1 MDRTMTWGAFALIF
15 ASVSL
20 SAVAQTAFKMG
31 VGQAQGAPDAALWVK
46 VAGMLFSPLVLIGLA
61 LYGVG
66 TVFWLFALRQL
77 DLSLAYPFVAMS
89 FVMVAG
95 SGMLFLGEPVQPTR
109 LLGIGL
115 IILGLLVMARGG

>member
-1 MDRTMTWGAFALIF
+1 MTWASFLLVF

-31 VGQAQGAPDAALWVK
+31 VERARFAPDGAMIAKAASL
-46 VAGMLFSPLVLIGLA
+46 LFSPLVLAGLA

-66 TVFWLFALRQL
+66 TVLWLFALRQL

-89 FVMVAG
+89 FVMVAL
-95 SGMLFLGEPVQPTR
+95 SGMIVLGEPVQPTR
-109 LLGIGL
+109 LVGIGL

>member
-1 MDRTMTWGAFALIF
+1 MTWGAFALVF

-31 VGQAQGAPDAALWVK
+31 VARAETAADAAIWAKAVSM
-46 VAGMLFSPLVLIGLA
+46 VFSPLVLLGLT

-66 TVFWLFALRQL
+66 TLLWLFALRQL

-109 LLGIGL
+109 LIGLGL

>member
-1 MDRTMTWGAFALIF
+1 MTWGAFALVF

-20 SAVAQTAFKMG
+20 SAFAQTSFKMG
-31 VGQAQGAPDAALWVK
+31 VARAQIAADAAVWVK
-46 VAGMLFSPLVLIGLA
+46 AFHMVFSPLVLLGLA

-66 TVFWLFALRQL
+66 TLLWLFALRQL

-109 LLGIGL
+109 LIGLGL

>member
-1 MDRTMTWGAFALIF
+1 MTWGAFVLVF
-15 ASVSL
+15 TSVSL
-20 SAVAQTAFKMG
+20 SALGQTAFKVG
-31 VGQAQGAPDAALWVK
+31 VGHASPAPDASIWIKAAAMV
-46 VAGMLFSPLVLIGLA
+46 FSPMVMLGLA

-95 SGMLFLGEPVQPTR
+95 SGMLFLGEPMQPSR
-109 LLGIGL
+109 VIGL
-115 IILGLLVMARGG
+115 ALIVIGLLVMARGG

>member
-1 MDRTMTWGAFALIF
+1 MTWGAFALVF

-20 SAVAQTAFKMG
+20 SALAQTSFKVG
-31 VGQAQGAPDAALWVK
+31 VERAQTGGDATLWMKAAAMV
-46 VAGMLFSPLVLIGLA
+46 FSPMVLLGLA

-66 TVFWLFALRQL
+66 TVLWLFALRQL

-95 SGMLFLGEPVQPTR
+95 SGMIFLGEPVQPSR
-109 LLGIGL
+109 LIGL
-115 IILGLLVMARGG
+115 ALIVVGLLVMARGG

>member
-1 MDRTMTWGAFALIF
+1 MTWGAFVLVF

-20 SAVAQTAFKMG
+20 SAIAQTAFKMG
-31 VGQAQGAPDAALWVK
+31 VARAQTAADAAIWIKALTMV
-46 VAGMLFSPLVLIGLA
+46 FSPLVLLGLA

-66 TVFWLFALRQL
+66 TLLWLFALRQL

-109 LLGIGL
+109 LIGL
-115 IILGLLVMARGG
+115 GLIVLGLLVMARGG

>member
-1 MDRTMTWGAFALIF
+1 MTWGAFALVF

-20 SAVAQTAFKMG
+20 SALAQTSFKVG
-31 VGQAQGAPDAALWVK
+31 VERAQTGSDAALWMKAASMV
-46 VAGMLFSPLVLIGLA
+46 FSPMVLLGLA

-66 TVFWLFALRQL
+66 TVLWLFALRQL

-95 SGMLFLGEPVQPTR
+95 SGMLFLGEPVQPSR
-109 LLGIGL
+109 LIGL
-115 IILGLLVMARGG
+115 ALIVVGLLVMARGG

>member
-1 MDRTMTWGAFALIF
+1 MTWGAFLLVF
-15 ASVSL
+15 TSVSL
-20 SAVAQTAFKMG
+20 SALGQTAFKVG
-31 VGQAQGAPDAALWVK
+31 VGRSVSAPDASLWIK
-46 VAGMLFSPLVLIGLA
+46 TLGMVMSPMVLLGLA

-95 SGMLFLGEPVQPTR
+95 SGMLFLGEPVQLSR
-109 LLGIGL
+109 LIGLGL
-115 IILGLLVMARGG
+115 IIIGLLVMARGG

>member
-1 MDRTMTWGAFALIF
+1 MTWGAFVLVF
-15 ASVSL
+15 TSVSL
-20 SAVAQTAFKMG
+20 SALGQTAFKIG
-31 VGQAQGAPDAALWVK
+31 VGQASTSADAGLMMKLTA
-46 VAGMLFSPLVLIGLA
+46 MLFSPMILLGLA

-66 TVFWLFALRQL
+66 TVFWLFALKQL

-95 SGMLFLGEPVQPTR
+95 SGMLFLGEPVQPSR
-109 LLGIGL
+109 LIGLGL

>member
-1 MDRTMTWGAFALIF
+1 MTWAAFALVF
-15 ASVSL
+15 VSVSL

-31 VGQAQGAPDAALWVK
+31 VARVQIAPDAALWMKALSLV
-46 VAGMLFSPLVLIGLA
+46 FSPMVLLGLM

-66 TVFWLFALRQL
+66 TVLWLFALRQL

-95 SGMLFLGEPVQPTR
+95 SGMLFLGEPIQPTR
-109 LLGIGL
+109 LVGLGL
-115 IILGLLVMARGG
+115 IVLGLFVMARGG

>member
-1 MDRTMTWGAFALIF
+1 MTWGAFALIF
-15 ASVSL
+15 TSVTL
-20 SAVAQTAFKMG
+20 SALGQTAFKVG
-31 VGQAQGAPDAALWVK
+31 VSNIVTPAAANVWIKTL
-46 VAGMLFSPLVLIGLA
+46 GMVFSPMVMLGLA

-95 SGMLFLGEPVQPTR
+95 SGMLFLGEPVQPSR
-109 LLGIGL
+109 LIGLGL

>member
-1 MDRTMTWGAFALIF
+1 MTWGAFALVF
-15 ASVSL
+15 VSVSL
-20 SAVAQTAFKMG
+20 SAMAQTSFKMG
-31 VGQAQGAPDAALWVK
+31 VERVTTAPDAAAWMK
-46 VAGMLFSPLVLIGLA
+46 AAAMLFSPLVLLGLA
-61 LYGVG
+61 LYGIG
-66 TVFWLFALRQL
+66 TVLWLFALRQL

-109 LLGIGL
+109 LVGLGL

>member
-1 MDRTMTWGAFALIF
+1 MTWGAFALVF

-20 SAVAQTAFKMG
+20 SAMAQTSFKMG
-31 VGQAQGAPDAALWVK
+31 VERAQTGADSAVWMKAAAMV
-46 VAGMLFSPLVLIGLA
+46 FSPMVLLGLT

-66 TVFWLFALRQL
+66 TVLWLFALRQL

-95 SGMLFLGEPVQPTR
+95 SGMLFLGEPVQPSR
-109 LLGIGL
+109 LIGL
-115 IILGLLVMARGG
+115 ALIVIGLLVMARGG

>member
-1 MDRTMTWGAFALIF
+1 MTWSAFALVF
-15 ASVSL
+15 VSVSL
-20 SAVAQTAFKMG
+20 SAVAQTAFKIG
-31 VGQAQGAPDAALWVK
+31 VGRAEADPDAAILVK
-46 VAGMLFSPLVLIGLA
+46 AMAMVLSPMVLLGLA

-66 TVFWLFALRQL
+66 TVLWLFALRQL

-109 LLGIGL
+109 LLGLAL
-115 IILGLLVMARGG
+115 IVVGLLVMARGS

>member
-1 MDRTMTWGAFALIF
+1 MTWGAFALVF

-20 SAVAQTAFKMG
+20 SAIAQTSFKMG
-31 VGQAQGAPDAALWVK
+31 VVRAQTGVDAAIWAK
-46 VAGMLFSPLVLIGLA
+46 AFAMLFSPMVLLGLA

-66 TVFWLFALRQL
+66 TLLWLFALRQL

-109 LLGIGL
+109 LIGIGL
-115 IILGLLVMARGG
+115 IIVGLLVMARGG